1 METAAVCSREL
12 RRGRAKN
19 ATERSRRAKRG
30 SRTRAD
36 GGTQVLQYYRLGH
49 RKHFKLQRTPEVRDD
64 EVIYAT
70 GEGMACAMPK
80 TLGEWLEANGHLWT
94 DI

>member
-1 METAAVCSREL
+1 MRQ
-12 RRGRAKN
+12 N
-19 ATERSRRAKRG
+19 APEGPNVAQEP
-30 SRTRAD
+30 RAD
-36 GGTQVLQYYRLGH
+36 GRTQVLQYYRLGH
-49 RKHFKLQRTPEVRDD
+49 RKHFKLQSTPEVRDD